1 MFCFSILMLTIV
13 PTVIMPMFNTY
24 SPLEDGEL
32 KSSIENLAKRVSFP
46 LTNLFSVDGSK
57 RSAHSNAYFYG
68 FFKNKRIVLYDTL
81 IKQV

>member
-1 MFCFSILMLTIV
+1 MGLLAVASILHSVARLFHNSV
-13 PTVIMPMFNTY
+13 LGCCAFCVLVLYRANNQ
-24 SPLEDGEL
+24 DGEL

-68 FFKNKRIVLYDTL
+68 
-81 IKQV
+81 